1 MPRPPAP
8 FDPKRD
14 RRKEKN
20 YEKVLELPVPM
31 PVVKTGSAEPKPEI
45 GDAVIDMFNDDDM
58 DCFII

>member
-8 FDPKRD
+8 FAPKRD

-31 PVVKTGSAEPKPEI
+31 PVVKTGSAEPEPEAS
-45 GDAVIDMFNDDDM
+45 DVVIDLFNDDDLE
-58 DCFII
+58 CFII

>member
-1 MPRPPAP
+1 ML
-8 FDPKRD
+8 
-14 RRKEKN
+14 KEKN

-45 GDAVIDMFNDDDM
+45 GDVVIDLFNDDDL

>member
-14 RRKEKN
+14 SRKEKN

-31 PVVKTGSAEPKPEI
+31 PVVKTGSAEPEPEAS
-45 GDAVIDMFNDDDM
+45 DVVIDLFNDDDL

>member
-14 RRKEKN
+14 KRTEKISEN
-20 YEKVLELPVPM
+20 VLERPVPM
-31 PVVKTGSAEPKPEI
+31 PVIKTGSAEPKPEI
-45 GDAVIDMFNDDDM
+45 GDVVIDMFNDDDL